1 MPYIACTYGRSRVA
15 LCPHTVGYKPLS
27 WWSRYPQETTK
38 FWNLTNLFHPKAWMW
53 TFLTFIL
60 VSVTLKLAS
69 LLESKLGLNVGSEEV
84 ALIPLRLNIKMN
96 YFLYKCVVFRITL
109 SNSPLL
115 ETLFSRGFASNMIFQ
130 IWALFG
136 GIFLR

>member
-60 VSVTLKLAS
+60 ITVALKFASVLG
-69 LLESKLGLNVGSEEV
+69 SKLGLNVCSVEV
-84 ALIPLRLNIKMN
+84 ALIPFRL
-96 YFLYKCVVFRITL
+96 FLNL
-109 SNSPLL
+109 
-115 ETLFSRGFASNMIFQ
+115 M
-130 IWALFG
+130 ALFKLYLM
-136 GIFLR
+136 FF